1 MEDSTL
7 GQIEAPVKQRTTP
20 GIGFNMK
27 EYRGI
32 GYQAK
37 LCIATLDKD
46 GLTVPTEIFYSAPYK
61 LTNYFRL
68 NNGGIEYIL
77 MNASA
82 GIMARDNYHTKIDVG
97 DKTKLVLSSQSFEK
111 IHDMDGGV
119 ANRVTLVNIGNNAY
133 FKYIPLPT
141 IPFAGS
147 AFNNV
152 ATINLKDKTSQMIY
166 AEVLSCGRYLGNES
180 FGYVHYKSLIDIYQ
194 TEKLVYRD
202 RNVFIPKEQKM
213 ECFGLFESYSHL
225 SNIIIFGLSLSESI
239 INQISN
245 LFNVYKVDGGIT
257 TLLNDGYLIRAF
269 ANGSEALIKC
279 FTEIITS
286 IEQEN
291 NLTN

>member
-1 MEDSTL
+1 M
-7 GQIEAPVKQRTTP
+7 IENYNTKHS
-20 GIGFNMK
+20 
-27 EYRGI
+27 I

-37 LCIATLDKD
+37 LCIATLDKN

-82 GIMARDNYHTKIDVG
+82 GIMARDNYHARIDVG
-97 DKTKLVLSSQSFEK
+97 AKTKLVLSSQSFEK
-111 IHDMDGGV
+111 IHDMDGGA
-119 ANRVTLVNIGNNAY
+119 ANRDTLINIGHNAY

-147 AFNNV
+147 SFNNV
-152 ATINLKDKTSQMIY
+152 TTINLHDKTSQMIY
-166 AEVLSCGRYLGNES
+166 AEVLSCGRYLRNES
-180 FGYVHYKSLIDIYQ
+180 FGYVYYKSLVDIYQ
-194 TEKLVYRD
+194 NEKLVYRD
-202 RNVFIPKEQKM
+202 RNVFIPFDQKM
-213 ECFGLFESYSHL
+213 DGFGLFEGYSHL
-225 SNIIIFGLSLSESI
+225 SNIIIFGLSFSENI
-239 INQISN
+239 ISQILN
-245 LFNVYKVDGGIT
+245 LFDVYKVDGGIT

-279 FTEIITS
+279 FTEIIAS